1 MKLQPVNSSNIEAQ
15 GYDERSKTLQV
26 KFKSGALHEFAA
38 VPVETYNAFLMA
50 PSKGSFFAREI
61 RGKFESRK
69 VGA

>member
-1 MKLQPVNSSNIEAQ
+1 MKLDPVESSNIEAQ
-15 GYDERSKTLQV
+15 GYDARDKLLQI

-38 VPVETYNAFLMA
+38 VPAETYSAFMAA
-50 PSKGSFFAREI
+50 PSKGSYFAKEI